1 MVDDTQKEKEEVR
14 RVVIRVSPEMQFL
27 LTQVAGRLLLT
38 KKCLHH
44 QIWRAGVEALLGVK
58 TEEIDEA
65 QLTSLPRI
73 TAAESPKELTA
84 MMLKGR

>member
-1 MVDDTQKEKEEVR
+1 MVDDTQNEKEPVR

-27 LTQVAGRLLLT
+27 LTQVAGRMLLT
-38 KKCLHH
+38 KRCLHD

-58 TEEIDEA
+58 TEDVDEA
-65 QLTSLPRI
+65 QLTSLPRS
-73 TAAESPKELTA
+73 AAADPKKLAA